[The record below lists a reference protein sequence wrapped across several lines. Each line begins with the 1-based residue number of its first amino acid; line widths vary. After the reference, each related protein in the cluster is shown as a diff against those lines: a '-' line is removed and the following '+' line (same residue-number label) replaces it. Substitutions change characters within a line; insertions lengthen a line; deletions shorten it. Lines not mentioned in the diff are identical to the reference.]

1 MKRFLINKNIALFVI
16 GVLSS
21 CTQVEDN
28 EVIMETI
35 PNVSTNQVY
44 IDSKK
49 DKLDI
54 NDAQKVAALFNSSIK
69 NEKES
74 TRSLNEQDIIINT
87 ISDTATGQP
96 LLYVANYGSD
106 NGFAI
111 ISGTKKTQPIFAYS
125 QQGHITEYN
134 KDNTLSL
141 FIEAY
146 KNEVLNAINSN
157 PESQEKEHSIEWA
170 IFERNL
176 SETSEKTRSASD
188 AEQLKQQEI
197 QKMTAQGYTYVGDI
211 TTLQYYVSQSYYQ
224 QVLQN
229 VANNAHPDYDYQ
241 SSTLFFIRYD
251 EPYHIMPLIN
261 VQWHQYSPFNEDT
274 PNYLAGCVPVAVAQ
288 IMYYHKYPNI
298 FNWSQIPSN
307 PTTENTSFITF
318 IKDVR
323 QKCAV
328 TYLKDETK
336 SDISKAKTAFESYG
350 YSVTRYNS
358 LNKTTMAN
366 SIINSK
372 PIFLCGTNSNGKGHA
387 WVCEGYKKTEYN
399 AVLSMIPNKPL
410 VRYTESPV
418 DISARPNETF
428 YMAFGQFLGKTNGW
442 YSYNGS
448 NYTSNQ
454 QCLIISKN

>member
-1 MKRFLINKNIALFVI
+1 MNNKIALLVI

-28 EVIMETI
+28 EVVIEAI
-35 PNVSTNQVY
+35 PDISVSQVY
-44 IDSKK
+44 VDSKK
-49 DKLDI
+49 DIIDI
-54 NDAQKVAALFNSSIK
+54 DDAQKVAALFNSSIK

-74 TRSLNEQDIIINT
+74 TRSLNEQDVIINT

-96 LLYVANYGSD
+96 LLFVANYGSD

-111 ISGTKKTQPIFAYS
+111 ISCTKKTQPIFAYS
-125 QQGHITEYN
+125 QQGHFNEYN

-146 KNEVLNAINSN
+146 KKEVLDAINNNS
-157 PESQEKEHSIEWA
+157 ESQEKEHSIEWA
-170 IFERNL
+170 VFERNL
-176 SETSEKTRSASD
+176 SEAEEKTRSASD

-211 TTLQYYVSQSYYQ
+211 TTLQYYVSQSYYE
-224 QVLQN
+224 QVLRD

-261 VQWHQYSPFNEDT
+261 VLWHQYSPFNEDA

-288 IMYYHKYPNI
+288 IMYYYKYPNT
-298 FNWSQIPSN
+298 FNWSQIPSS
-307 PTTENTSFITF
+307 PTTEDTSFITF

-328 TYLKDETK
+328 TYLKDETR
-336 SDISKAKTAFESYG
+336 SNISNAKTALENYG
-350 YSVTRYNS
+350 YSVTRCNS
-358 LNKTTMAN
+358 LNKSTMAN

-372 PIFLCGTNSNGKGHA
+372 PIFMCGTKSNGKGHA

-399 AVLSMIPNKPL
+399 AVLAMIRNKPL
-410 VRYTESPV
+410 VRYTEGPV
-418 DISARPNETF
+418 DISAQPNETF
-428 YMAFGQFLGKTNGW
+428 YMAFGQFLGENNGW
-442 YSYNGS
+442 YSYDGS